1 MALFLFLFQILNAIE
16 NDFDLKSFL
25 NMFFL
30 NFTTI
35 FKITNKFNLTVINKF
50 KFQLTLQPVGLQQ
63 LLIF

>member
-25 NMFFL
+25 NMFFFL
-30 NFTTI
+30 NFKTI

-50 KFQLTLQPVGLQQ
+50 KFQLT
-63 LLIF
+63 